1 VLHQHPAVKEAAVI
15 GVEDQLWGE
24 KVSAAVVLG
33 QNKACTAQQLM
44 EFCRE
49 RLAAFKCPRAVIFTS
64 ELPRNA
70 AQKIMK
76 EEIRKL
82 FHK

>member
-1 VLHQHPAVKEAAVI
+1 
-15 GVEDQLWGE
+15 
-24 KVSAAVVLG
+24 VLG

-49 RLAAFKCPRAVIFTS
+49 HLAAFKCPRAVIFTS

-76 EEIRKL
+76 EEIKKL